1 MSVHTVSEPSV
12 AVAAA
17 TACREKHG
25 RSPIQ
30 RWSRVVAADLV
41 AIYDIFAVLAGS
53 VVPAA
58 IYSRVGGVV
67 ADWALLAQTSLAACI
82 ITYLCL
88 RNMGMYDTARM
99 HDFPR
104 APSKLF
110 TALAIG
116 LVGTLGLG
124 LPSAI
129 RNGHALVWLATWLSA
144 SFTIILLFRGLAHRV
159 LKRMTAAGYFDHRIA
174 VFGAGAIARRVRD
187 HLANPALGIRFTGV
201 YDDRMGEDR
210 VNPEGLKVA
219 GRLDDLITAARDGH
233 IDQIVIAL
241 PQSADRRIAA
251 VARKLEPL
259 PVSVHIVTHIASD
272 LVDEG
277 PAYKVSNIGS
287 VGMLDVKKKA
297 LSDWGPFVKRMED
310 IVLGIVFSAITAVL
324 YPFIALA
331 IRAESKGPVLF
342 RQRRR
347 GLNHKII
354 DIIKFRTMHVLE
366 DDAEVRQ
373 ATPDDVRVTRVGRFL
388 RRTSLDELPQLWN
401 VLKGEMSLVG
411 PRPHALVHDE
421 QFGEMLESYANRHEV
436 KPGITGL
443 AQVSGLRG
451 ETSGAGSVEAR
462 VNADIAYIK
471 TWSLGLDLKILAQ
484 TLVAMVTG
492 KNAH

>member
-1 MSVHTVSEPSV
+1 MSASTAVEKIEPA
-12 AVAAA
+12 AVAAPA
-17 TACREKHG
+17 TEAAAKKHVT
-25 RSPIQ
+25 

-41 AIYDIFAVLAGS
+41 GLYDVFAVVAGS
-53 VVPAA
+53 TVPAM
-58 IYSRVGGVV
+58 IYGSAGGIVS
-67 ADWALLAQTSLAACI
+67 DWLLITQTSLAAAI
-82 ITYLCL
+82 IVHLVL
-88 RNMGMYDTARM
+88 RSMGMYDTAKM

-104 APSKLF
+104 APTSLLF
-110 TALAIG
+110 ALTVG
-116 LVGTLGLG
+116 LVSTFGIG
-124 LPSAI
+124 LPSAL
-129 RNGHALVWLATWLSA
+129 RHGHALIWLATWLSA
-144 SFTIILLFRGLAHRV
+144 SFTLILLFRAIAHMV
-159 LKRMTAAGYFDHRIA
+159 LKRMTAAGYFDQRIA
-174 VFGAGAIARRVRD
+174 VFGAGQIARRVHD
-187 HLANPALGIRFTGV
+187 HLANPKLGIQFVGV
-201 YDDRMGEDR
+201 FDDRIGEDR
-210 VNPEGLKVA
+210 INPEGLTVA
-219 GRLDDLITAARDGH
+219 GRLDDLINAARSEG

-251 VARKLEPL
+251 VAKKLEQL

-277 PAYKVSNIGS
+277 PAHKVSNIGS

-297 LSDWGPFVKRMED
+297 LADWGPFVKRIED
-310 IVLGIVFSAITAVL
+310 ITIGSLLAVVAAL
-324 YPFIALA
+324 LTPFIALA
-331 IRAESKGPVLF
+331 IKLDSKGPVFF

-347 GLNHKII
+347 GLNQKII
-354 DIIKFRTMHVLE
+354 DVVKFRTMHVLE
-366 DDAEVRQ
+366 DGDDVKQ
-373 ATPDDVRVTRVGRFL
+373 AKPDDARVTRVGRFL

-421 QFGEMLESYANRHEV
+421 QFGEILETYANRHEV

-451 ETSGAGSVEAR
+451 ETVTPGSVEAR

-484 TLVAMVTG
+484 TLWAMLTG